1 MKDKLIFVTNDDGYN
16 SKGIQALIEEARRF
30 GRVVAIAP
38 ETPQSG
44 MSQAITMNNPLF
56 MKEKF
61 KEDGV
66 EVYSFSGTP
75 VDCVKF
81 AFDYFLRGQK
91 VDLAISGINHGS
103 NSAANILYSGTM
115 GAAIECSF
123 YDCPAIGL
131 SLDDHSLNADFD
143 ASKIVSEQIIRSVI
157 STPVELPLC
166 LNVNI
171 PKGRP
176 EQIRGIRICR
186 QNKGYWREDFFR
198 REDPRGREYF
208 WLTGAFVNG
217 EPESTDTDEWALAN
231 GYVAV
236 VPVQTD
242 MTDYTRMPMLER
254 IFK

>member
-16 SKGIQALIEEARRF
+16 SKGIQALIEVARRF

-123 YDCPAIGL
+123 YDCSAIGL